1 MWTMWD
7 APSDRDYYDQF
18 MDPRELA
25 LLEQEDPDNEL
36 PEKCMYELKQNYP
49 LADDDCPF

>member
-1 MWTMWD
+1 MWSMWD

-25 LLEQEDPDNEL
+25 LLEEEDPDNEL
-36 PEKCMYELKQNYP
+36 PVAAMAVQEDAGDES
-49 LADDDCPF
+49 CPF